1 MIKFGGGGGGKVRSI
16 FLQEVAL
23 ESSLRSQT
31 GIVENVSIC
40 AHREDCKEYSRML
53 TGFYLCVMGLCI
65 FFNFLVS
72 VFIYYIFGVLFCN
85 NDADDY
91 INNKILIIIKFKN

>member
-31 GIVENVSIC
+31 GVVENVSIC
-40 AHREDCKEYSRML
+40 AHGEDCKEYSRML
-53 TGFYLCVMGLCI
+53 TGFYLWVRGLCI
-65 FFNFLVS
+65 FLNFLFS

-85 NDADDY
+85 NNDADDY
-91 INNKILIIIKFKN
+91 NSKIIIIMFKK